1 MAEPEFHRTNAS
13 SAFSLHAGGDMELD
27 LLARPDLSDI
37 ADISLK
43 LLISAVLGGIVGA
56 EREAVGKAA
65 GLRTHM
71 MVSLGATLFVLGPV
85 EAGTSAGDMTRVIQ
99 GIATG
104 IGFVGAGTIL
114 KRKDQDQI
122 DGLTTAATIWFTG
135 AIGIAVGLGRAWLAV
150 ICAVTAWVILAIIPR
165 IESRF
170 RSDDKP

>member
-1 MAEPEFHRTNAS
+1 
-13 SAFSLHAGGDMELD
+13 MELD

-71 MVSLGATLFVLGPV
+71 MVSLGATLFVLGAV
-85 EAGTSAGDMTRVIQ
+85 EVGTAAGDMTRVIQ

-122 DGLTTAATIWFTG
+122 EGLTTAATIWFTG
-135 AIGIAVGLGRAWLAV
+135 AIGVAVGLGRAWLAL
-150 ICAVTAWVILAIIPR
+150 ICALTAWVILALIPR
-165 IESRF
+165 IEGLAQSG
-170 RSDDKP
+170 DKQ

>member
-1 MAEPEFHRTNAS
+1 
-13 SAFSLHAGGDMELD
+13 MELD

-43 LLISAVLGGIVGA
+43 LLISAVLVGIVGA

-71 MVSLGATLFVLGPV
+71 MVSLGATLFVLGAV
-85 EAGTSAGDMTRVIQ
+85 EVGTAAGDMTRVIQ

-122 DGLTTAATIWFTG
+122 EGLTTAATIWFTG
-135 AIGIAVGLGRAWLAV
+135 AIGVAVGLGRAWLAL
-150 ICAVTAWVILAIIPR
+150 ICALTAWVILALIPR
-165 IESRF
+165 IEGLAQSG
-170 RSDDKP
+170 DKQ